1 MSSLKTVI
9 AESNEIFRHGLSSI
23 LSETGCF
30 DICSAVDNG
39 ALVLTAYENV
49 EPHLCILSFN
59 MPEVDGLIIAKKIL
73 TINPTANLL
82 MMAEDSSEK
91 VLNDFLDSGADGL
104 LLKSAHKIELIEAAH
119 SVAKGERYLGK
130 QFARM
135 MTREYR
141 RLQMEKKTPD
151 YRKKITKRESEIMY
165 YLAQGYTSAEI
176 AKKLFISPRTVDT
189 HRNNLLKKLKLK
201 NTAALVRFAIEN
213 NHLEE
218 TG

>member
-1 MSSLKTVI
+1 MSLLKTIV

-23 LSETGCF
+23 LKEAGSFE
-30 DICSAVDNG
+30 ICSEVDNG
-39 ALVLTAYENV
+39 ALVLTAYESV
-49 EPHLCILSFN
+49 EPNLCILSIT

-73 TINPTANLL
+73 NLNPTANIL
-82 MMAEDSSEK
+82 MLTDHSSEK

-104 LLKSAHKIELIEAAH
+104 LQKSAHKIELIEAAH

-218 TG
+218 AG